1 MNTII
6 YQYDSATQ
14 LTFGDEGNVDGVLLE
29 GNFYNETS
37 LLEDELSVDTM
48 KIRVRSINT
57 SYPLHRFIYG
67 SQVTFYQDDALY
79 GKYYLVS
86 VERQTKNEYILN
98 VQSSIGLLD
107 DTMHYGGIYT
117 GEYAST
123 IIRDIIGGK
132 ITYTEHNIFSKIKV
146 YGWLPVATR
155 RENLK
160 QLLFAVG
167 GCVKKKNGD
176 VYFTTLTVDTPK
188 DIPENKVFDT
198 GKVTYDS
205 PASRIEV
212 VEHQFSKVDSA
223 PSEEVYSGEI
233 VGSSFVTPKGF
244 SVSDAAL
251 VTWDKPY
258 HSLTFSGCTLLNNEV
273 GVNYAVVSSSG
284 SATISGKPYIHSKM
298 IVSRDKE
305 NYQGKEKVAKV
316 ENATLV
322 TLANSNSV
330 AEKVMAYYESPCTL
344 SGAIVMDNEKPLDNI
359 TMPNQFEEENT
370 GMIKSIEG
378 TLGKQI
384 TKGAIELRIGYN
396 PPPVYGSRTLIS
408 IAVTTPPSKTTYE
421 AGDAFDKTGM
431 VVTATYDDGSTSV
444 VKNYSVSPVIL
455 SKDVTEVTI
464 TYREMGVSATAKQ
477 KVTVKN
483 LLKQI
488 AITTPPDETAY
499 EIGDTVDLSGMV
511 VTAYYSDGSSKEV
524 TNYTYSPTTIS
535 SNDDTEITITYTEDG
550 ITKTTIQ
557 EVTVGNTP
565 NLTMIEISVLPDKT
579 EYKASEFFD
588 PAGMLV
594 RAYFDDNTNKL
605 VKGYTYSPNGALT
618 KDDTTITVSYTK
630 KGITKTTSFNITI
643 IYLDRISITQAPT
656 YTSYYDDQSFNTQ
669 GMEVTAY
676 YSDNTSAVVTN
687 YTYSPSGNLPYGTTQ
702 VVISYTEGGITATT
716 TQAITVSI
724 RTYDYTKSRVF
735 SSPRNYSLADI
746 GATHRNIR
754 VVCIGGGTGGKGG
767 KNGSSGKAGGSAS
780 VKIGDGVDIA
790 SNGAGG
796 SGGSGGTAGSGG
808 KIYQKDFI
816 LTSLNDKFSVGIGT
830 GGAGGATNTTGS
842 SGGDS
847 TFTYNGSTASS
858 ATGSS
863 SSTGYT
869 NTFTNVTYA
878 IIGEDGIAGGD
889 GGDGFEITRV
899 TGTYRYAWYY
909 NNAVV
914 GSSVTYKDTTYTG
927 GSVYGYST
935 YGFISYN
942 NQNLGVI
949 AGGGGS
955 GGAAAGNNSATG
967 NSSRIYG
974 VNQSQRFTAYAAA
987 GGKGASAVAP
997 DAPTTYGNGG
1007 NGGNGGGGGGGASG
1021 GFACF
1026 ADITVGSGTT
1036 FSYENDNPKVVA
1048 GAGGSGGTGSSGSA
1062 GAQGCVIVY
1071 YS

>member
-1 MNTII
+1 MNKII

-14 LTFGDEGNVDGVLLE
+14 LTFADEGTIDGALLE
-29 GNFYNETS
+29 GSFYNETS

-57 SYPLHRFIYG
+57 SYPLHNFIYG
-67 SQVTFYQDDALY
+67 SQVTFYKDDVLY

-107 DTMHYGGIYT
+107 DTMHYGGIYS
-117 GEYAST
+117 GEYASA
-123 IIRDIIGGK
+123 IIKDIIGEK
-132 ITYTEHNIFSKIKV
+132 ISYTEHNIFSKIKV

-188 DIPENKVFDT
+188 AIPESKVYDT
-198 GKVTYDS
+198 GKITYDS

-223 PSEEVYSGEI
+223 PSEEIYSGEI
-233 VGSSFVTPKGF
+233 IGSSFVTPKGY

-251 VTWDKPY
+251 VTWDNPY
-258 HSLTFSGCTLLNNEV
+258 HSLTFSGCTLLNNEM

-298 IVSRDKE
+298 IVSRNKE

-330 AEKVMAYYESPCTL
+330 AEKVMAYYDSPCTL
-344 SGAIVMDNEKPLDNI
+344 SGAIVMDGEKPLDNI

-384 TKGAIELRIGYN
+384 TKGELELRIGYN
-396 PPPVYGSRTLIS
+396 PPPIYGSRTLVS

-421 AGDAFDKTGM
+421 AGDAFDRTGM
-431 VVTATYDDGSTSV
+431 VITATYDDNSTSI

-455 SKDVTEVTI
+455 SKDDTYVTI
-464 TYREMGVSATAKQ
+464 TYREMGVSATVRQ
-477 KVTVKN
+477 NVTVKN

-499 EIGDTVDLSGMV
+499 EIGDTVDLTGIV
-511 VTAYYSDGSSKEV
+511 VTAYYSDGSSKQV

-535 SNDDTEITITYTEDG
+535 SNNDTEITISYTEEG
-550 ITKTTIQ
+550 ITKTAIQ

-565 NLTMIEISVLPDKT
+565 NLTMIEISVMPDKT
-579 EYKASEFFD
+579 EYKAGEFFD
-588 PAGMLV
+588 PTGMQV
-594 RAYFDDNTNKL
+594 RAHFDDGSSKL

-618 KDDTTITVSYTK
+618 KNDTTITVSYTK

-643 IYLDRISITQAPT
+643 IYLDRIAITQAPT

-687 YTYSPSGNLPYGTTQ
+687 YTYSPSGLLPYGTTQ
-702 VVISYTEGGITATT
+702 VVISYTEGGITATA

-724 RTYDYTKSRVF
+724 KTYDYTKSKVI
-735 SSPRNYSLADI
+735 SSGGTYTLSGI

-767 KNGSSGKAGGSAS
+767 KNGSAGGSIS
-780 VKIGDGVDIA
+780 QNTLNK
-790 SNGAGG
+790 GG
-796 SGGSGGTAGSGG
+796 GQSWSSSPSGGTGGAAGTGGSGG

-816 LTSLNDKFSVGIGT
+816 LTSLNDNFSISIGT
-830 GGAGGATNTTGS
+830 GGSGGGTNTVGS

-847 TFTYNGSTASS
+847 LFTYNGTTASS

-863 SSTGYT
+863 SATGYT

-878 IIGEDGIAGGD
+878 ISGREGIAGGD
-889 GGDGFEITRV
+889 GGDSGYV
-899 TGTYRYAWYY
+899 SSNWRY
-909 NNAVV
+909 NQSFI
-914 GSSVTYKDTTYTG
+914 GSNSANG
-927 GSVYGYST
+927 GSV
-935 YGFISYN
+935 SYN
-942 NQNLGVI
+942 GTTYS
-949 AGGGGS
+949 GGS
-955 GGAAAGNNSATG
+955 AGSIMPRVKNTYYSNYGRLYVGIMATGGAGGGAAAGSGGQGGGEGNNSG
-967 NSSRIYG
+967 NWYQQTTIYSFAG
-974 VNQSQRFTAYAAA
+974 A
-987 GGKGASAVAP
+987 GGNGANANAP
-997 DAPTTYGNGG
+997 SAPTTYGNGG
-1007 NGGNGGGGGGGASG
+1007 NGGNGGGGGGAAG
-1021 GFACF
+1021 GYCNVFTDIDDKAVSYRKHIVRAC
-1026 ADITVGSGTT
+1026 S
-1036 FSYENDNPKVVA
+1036 
-1048 GAGGSGGTGSSGSA
+1048 GGSGGSGSSGSS
-1062 GAQGCVIVY
+1062 GAQGCVIIY